1 MKDENELKLN
11 LGIVLRGDLNELEK
25 IRKYIKGSE
34 VRIIYLK
41 TSGYRINMVE
51 DNGRKNI

>member
-1 MKDENELKLN
+1 MKEENQFKLN
-11 LGIVLRGDLNELEK
+11 LGIVIRGDLPELEK
-25 IRKYIKGSE
+25 IRKYIRGSD

-51 DNGRKNI
+51 DNGRENI

>member
-1 MKDENELKLN
+1 MKEENQLKLN

-25 IRKYIKGSE
+25 IRKYIKGTE

-41 TSGYRINMVE
+41 TSGYRINLAE
-51 DNGRKNI
+51 DYGRKDV